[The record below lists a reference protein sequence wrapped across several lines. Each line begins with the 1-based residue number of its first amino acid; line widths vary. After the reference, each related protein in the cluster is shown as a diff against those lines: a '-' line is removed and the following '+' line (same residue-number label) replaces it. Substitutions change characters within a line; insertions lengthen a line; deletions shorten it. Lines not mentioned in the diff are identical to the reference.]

1 MNRRENLVAF
11 ERKEVEK
18 EKPKSILW
26 SILKWY
32 WLLVPTFYF
41 LVIIP
46 GSLQQSEGQGLAPDV
61 AFNLVLQLINYGLAG
76 IMTVTH
82 PLERSKTG
90 LADKFLKAAVAQQFL
105 AQNIFG
111 LILTVIVWYQLPYKV
126 DPELVEPEEL
136 EKWHFQQKTIYIIMG
151 VLLGITL
158 LVVLGQFT
166 VN

>member
-1 MNRRENLVAF
+1 MAF

-18 EKPKSILW
+18 EKPKSVLW

-41 LVIIP
+41 LIIVP
-46 GSLQQSEGQGLAPDV
+46 GMLQQSEGPGLEPAA
-61 AFNLVLQLINYGLAG
+61 AFNLVFQLINYGLAG
-76 IMTVTH
+76 IMTVTD

-111 LILTVIVWYQLPYKV
+111 LILTVVVWYQLPYRV
-126 DPELVEPEEL
+126 DPEMIEPEEL
-136 EKWHFQQKTIYIIMG
+136 EKWHFQPKTIYIITG
-151 VLLGITL
+151 VILAVTL